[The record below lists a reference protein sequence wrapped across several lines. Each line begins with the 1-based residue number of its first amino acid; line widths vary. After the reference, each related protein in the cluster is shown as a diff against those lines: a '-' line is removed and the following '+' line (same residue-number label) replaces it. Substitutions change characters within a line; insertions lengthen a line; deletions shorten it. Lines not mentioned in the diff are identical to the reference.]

1 VRVNFWPQKFLQFT
15 VVGASTFF
23 VLGVCDCFAGYD
35 DIPEQSFIQELPV
48 VLNASRLK
56 QPVSEAP
63 NAMTVID
70 REMIKA
76 SGFRTIPDLF
86 RLVPG
91 MYVSNYTGNHQAIV
105 GYHGVIE
112 QHSRRMQVLVDGR
125 TVYMPPYGGVV
136 WEDLP
141 LQMEDIERI
150 EVIRGPAAASYG
162 GNSIQGVINIVTRD
176 AGALQGFKASATKG
190 NGGISDA
197 AVNFGSRS
205 EKLDYR
211 ASLGYRSDTG
221 YDTSQHDPNYD
232 GHTTRL
238 FNLRTSYQPNAIDNF
253 DVQFGYS
260 NGSRGVG
267 SVNSQFDKAHDTHNT
282 AYFQQVTWLR
292 SLDSKNEFKMQYSH
306 TYRDELNN
314 LGVLSDNITVTRHE
328 VEMQHTVHTS
338 PTNRL
343 VWGAQLRQD
352 WVKAPNQFWSE
363 LDFRV
368 FSLFAHDEWRIN
380 PQWILNTGAMLENN
394 GLGQESASPRLA
406 LNYHLDKQNT
416 LRVGTS
422 RAYRNP
428 SVFEERGYYHFDIP
442 GVGLAVFYQSKG
454 GLRPERVTSSEIGY
468 LGIFPEKGL
477 SIDARLYQDK
487 LDDGIYE
494 TTDIPLTPPIY
505 FENIISGTHRGLE
518 ISTKHRWGVHNQ
530 LTINYSR
537 QEINSSREDY
547 EQIAPA
553 YMIGVLYSTSF
564 SKNVAVSMGYYQQ
577 ATVLPMDRPVYDR
590 QQFTRRIDLRLAK
603 KFKANTYGAE
613 GEIALVVQNPI
624 TDKHIDYR
632 RRNEFNRRAYLTA
645 SINL

>member
-1 VRVNFWPQKFLQFT
+1 MNLSSKNFLQPT
-15 VVGASTFF
+15 VMCLSTFLL
-23 VLGVCDCFAGYD
+23 LGMCDCLAGYD
-35 DIPEQSFIQELPV
+35 DIPEQSFVQELPV
-48 VLNASRLK
+48 VLNASRLR

-70 REMIKA
+70 RAMIKA

-91 MYVSNYTGNHQAIV
+91 MYVSNYTGNQAIV

-141 LQMEDIERI
+141 LQMQDIERI

-162 GNSIQGVINIVTRD
+162 GNSIQGVINIITRD
-176 AGALQGFKASATKG
+176 ASVLQGFEASATKG

-197 AVNFGSRS
+197 AINFGDRS
-205 EKLDYR
+205 GKLDYR
-211 ASLGYRSDTG
+211 ASLGYRSDDG
-221 YDTSQHDPNYD
+221 YDTSQYDPNYD

-238 FNLRTSYQPNAIDNF
+238 FNLRTSYQPNATDNLE
-253 DVQFGYS
+253 VQFGY
-260 NGSRGVG
+260 NKGSRGVG
-267 SVNSQFDKAHDTHNT
+267 SDNSQFDKAHDTQNT
-282 AYFQQVTWLR
+282 AYFQQITWLR
-292 SLDSKNEFKMQYSH
+292 NLEGGNEFKIQYSH
-306 TYRDELNN
+306 TYRDELNL

-328 VEMQHTVHTS
+328 VEMQHTLHTS
-338 PTNRL
+338 HTNRM

-363 LDFRV
+363 LNFHV
-368 FSLFAHDEWRIN
+368 SSLFAHDEWRIN

-394 GLGQESASPRLA
+394 GLGQESVSPRMA
-406 LNYHLDKQNT
+406 LNYHVDKKNT
-416 LRVGTS
+416 LRVGLS

-442 GVGLAVFYQSKG
+442 GVGLAIFYQSRG
-454 GLRPERVTSSEIGY
+454 GLNPERLTSSEIGY
-468 LGIFPEKGL
+468 LGAFLEKGF

-494 TTDIPLTPPIY
+494 TTDIPLTPPVY
-505 FENIISGTHRGLE
+505 FENIIIGTHTGLE
-518 ISTKHRWGVHNQ
+518 VTTKHQWGAYNQ
-530 LTINYSR
+530 LTFNYSH
-537 QEINSSREDY
+537 QDINSNRGDY
-547 EQIAPA
+547 EQSVPA
-553 YMIGVLYSTSF
+553 YMISALYSNSF
-564 SKNVAVSMGYYQQ
+564 ANNAAVSIGYYQQ
-577 ATVLPMDRPVYDR
+577 ATVLPMDRPAYDR

-603 KFKANTYGAE
+603 KFKANAHGTE